1 MCNCIVIVYPLL
13 AMAALFG
20 LTLFVA
26 SEDIPRTHWL
36 FKTTYGYSFGLG
48 WVGMFI
54 SMIIGIVCISLPKP
68 E

>member
-1 MCNCIVIVYPLL
+1 MCNCIGIVYPLL